1 MLRASIKRC
10 PLPSA
15 PWLLIAIAFPRWF
28 PTHAALGQ
36 LHNRPL
42 EEWCNGVTRVC
53 AVDKANVSSLTARF
67 PSLLPGT
74 F

>member
-1 MLRASIKRC
+1 MLRASIKRS

-15 PWLLIAIAFPRWF
+15 PWLPIAIAFPRWV

-36 LHNRPL
+36 LHNYPP
-42 EEWCNGVTRVC
+42 EEWCNGVTQLC
-53 AVDKANVSSLTARF
+53 AADKTNLSSLTARF